1 MSKVPCSSIVFD
13 PAIYPRNEWSG
24 RTVERYAEAIAT
36 GETLPAI
43 ILEETTNRLLDGL
56 HRWKAHQQLGLAD
69 IEAEFH
75 QVPDGIP
82 AKLYAASLSARHG
95 DRMTGDD
102 LKAVA
107 REVITANPEFAMNTV
122 ARMLGVHRETVGRW
136 AGDISEHR
144 RLVRQ
149 VQALLLTSAGK
160 SNAATA
166 TYLGV
171 DKSTVGRWLQDV
183 ESDMLQLSDGLLT
196 EALEG
201 LPDECRA
208 VADELRERLVF
219 GQWTPEEQKLLA
231 ELRDGRTVVANLH
244 RHGDLIAWAD
254 ANGLYERIDRNS
266 RWGNPFVLPED
277 GDRTTVITN
286 YAERYLPAKPSL
298 LSKLSDLRGKLLGC
312 WCAPE
317 ACHGDVLVDL
327 VEGS

>member
-1 MSKVPCSSIVFD
+1 MHCSDIVFD
-13 PAIYPRNEWSG
+13 PAIYPRGEWSAK
-24 RTVERYAEAIAT
+24 TIERYADAIAA
-36 GETLPAI
+36 GETLPPI
-43 ILEETTNRLLDGL
+43 ILEATTNRLLDGL
-56 HRWKAHQQLGLAD
+56 HRWKAHQQLGLAE
-69 IEAEFH
+69 IEADFQTIPEG
-75 QVPDGIP
+75 VPP
-82 AKLYAASLSARHG
+82 KLYAASLSARHG
-95 DRMTGDD
+95 DRMTSED

-149 VQALLLTSAGK
+149 VRAHLLIAVGRTQRQ
-160 SNAATA
+160 AATL
-166 TYLGV
+166 LGV
-171 DKSTVGRWLQDV
+171 DHKTVGNDV
-183 ESDMLQLSDGLLT
+183 ASDISPHLTDALLT

-219 GQWTPEEQKLLA
+219 GQWTAEEQKLLA
-231 ELRDGRTVVANLH
+231 ELRDGHTVVANLH
-244 RHGDLIAWAD
+244 RHGDLITWAD
-254 ANGLYERIDRNS
+254 TNGLYERIDRNT

-277 GDRTTVITN
+277 GDRMTVIES
-286 YAERYLPAKPSL
+286 YRQHYLPHKPSL
-298 LSKLSDLRGKLLGC
+298 LSRLDELQGKALGC

-327 VEGS
+327 LGIQPEDR